1 MVEDLEN
8 LQAIANKISK
18 SLEKEKISYTLILH
32 DQKTG
37 RVFSLGG
44 VSGINVEEKRKAYER
59 MMYVMIL
66 TLVGNVIRDLQSGEK
81 DLVTVAFKKFIENS
95 KNEPIRYIG

>member
-8 LQAIANKISK
+8 LQAIAHKISK
-18 SLEKEKISYTLILH
+18 TLEKEKISYTLILH

-44 VSGINVEEKRKAYER
+44 VSGADVEEKRKAYER
-59 MMYVMIL
+59 MIYVMIL

-81 DLVTVAFKKFIENS
+81 DLVTIAFKKFIEDS
-95 KNEPIRYIG
+95 KDKPLSYIG